1 MASIRIGLAQARQVD
16 DLQIN
21 ARTVFRFMEEAAARG
36 VQILC
41 FPETHTVGYRVDV
54 TPPPPERPVPVDH
67 LSRLHQQVAERC
79 GELGMACVLGTEI
92 PNPED
97 PVLGKPYNSALVV
110 SEKGQVLGAHHKV
123 RLTPLDATA
132 YSPGTRFETYELWG
146 VRVGVVICFE
156 GFRFPEA
163 TRECVS
169 QGAQIIIHP
178 QNNTTRPAAW
188 KIPIHRSLILA
199 RAAENTVWVA
209 SCNCCY
215 EEHQNSTSLVVA
227 PDGRVVGETGLGE
240 ETLLVRDIDPEQ
252 ATRALFLY
260 DLEGCAPILFGD
272 QVRREE
278 FAHVLEPAG

>member
-16 DLQIN
+16 DLRIN
-21 ARTVFRFMEEAAARG
+21 ARTVFRFMEEAASQG

-54 TPPPPERPVPVDH
+54 VPPPPERPVPVDH
-67 LSRLHQQVAERC
+67 LSRLHRQVAERC
-79 GELGMACVLGTEI
+79 GELGMACILGTEI

-97 PVLGKPYNSALVV
+97 PVLGKPFNSALVV
-110 SEKGQVLGAHHKV
+110 SEKGQILGSHHKA

-132 YSPGTRFETYELWG
+132 YTSGTRFETYELWG
-146 VRVGVVICFE
+146 IRVGVVICFE
-156 GFRFPEA
+156 GFRFPES

-169 QGAQIIIHP
+169 QGAQLIFHP

-188 KIPIHRSLILA
+188 KLPVHRSLILA

-215 EEHQNSTSLVVA
+215 ETHQNSTSLVVA

-240 ETLLVRDIDPEQ
+240 EVLLVRDIDPEQ
-252 ATRALFLY
+252 ATRAMFLY
-260 DLEGCAPILFGD
+260 DLEGCAPVLFGD